1 MKNQWLSPEGRFSL
15 FRLPEAFRCRPAI
28 LLLLGGMATAVLLQ
42 VLAGMAF
49 NTPVLLALLSL
60 LALAAFLVSVNA
72 AGVALTTHAHGRDPL
87 PVIQYLLAGL
97 FSIPRFIGA
106 MILLSLAYAALMIA
120 GALILFI
127 CKLPGLGALLLVVAV
142 PLLVYVFGATII
154 SLYLASAVIL
164 PALWAGEGVLTSIRA
179 VYTIV
184 RRYPI
189 QALTKVILGTLAA
202 SLFASL
208 LGGLVAIGSLVVAGL
223 GAGVLGVG
231 DFTAIGSIFF
241 GGRSSHGSSTLMGA
255 VAGFAV
261 TYAIAGTFVMALF
274 MKVGVLT
281 WAEFS
286 EKISLEDLRQ
296 DTEAKWQETREKA
309 KSAAQAAKNTTS
321 SMAQTATAKVAGPAD
336 QGDTRPVSSQTQV
349 CPQCSATV
357 SAEDIFCGSCGHRL
371 RGG

>member
-49 NTPVLLALLSL
+49 NTPVLLGLLSL

-106 MILLSLAYAALMIA
+106 MILLSLAYVALMIA

-127 CKLPGLGALLLVVAV
+127 CKLPGLGPLLLVVAV

-241 GGRSSHGSSTLMGA
+241 GGRSSGSSTLMGA

-309 KSAAQAAKNTTS
+309 KNAAQAAKNTTS
-321 SMAQTATAKVAGPAD
+321 SMAQTATAKVTGPAE
-336 QGDTRPVSSQTQV
+336 QGEAPAVSSQTQA

-357 SAEDIFCGSCGHRL
+357 TAEDMFCGSCGHRL